1 MKRVSLFSFF
11 FDQATTAPSWPPRRA
26 GRRRPSPP
34 PRPARHRSSRF
45 GRFRRVSFRAPSLFC
60 ANESTRPTHQSSSVA
75 WRGRTDSAA
84 AAVVVV
90 AVAVV
95 VANVVAN
102 GVLDGPAAADGAR
115 RRQEVRRTDA
125 PFARRRRPGG
135 CLADDIFGS
144 NVSIDYR
151 VFGVI
156 FPSGDD
162 ELGYYSSSRLDD
174 VSQQLGANNCR
185 HGDGLDF
192 CIFFSLLF
200 YRVVCF
206 GFRCNG
212 RWFPLCVC
220 VCVLRVAV
228 VECTAVVL
236 HPCAARRLSVDVC
249 FHVRHLWVC
258 ESSRTSF
265 VT

>member
-1 MKRVSLFSFF
+1 M
-11 FDQATTAPSWPPRRA
+11 
-26 GRRRPSPP
+26 
-34 PRPARHRSSRF
+34 
-45 GRFRRVSFRAPSLFC
+45 
-60 ANESTRPTHQSSSVA
+60 A

-174 VSQQLGANNCR
+174 VSQQLGANSCR

-220 VCVLRVAV
+220 VCVACRS
-228 VECTAVVL
+228 C
-236 HPCAARRLSVDVC
+236 
-249 FHVRHLWVC
+249 
-258 ESSRTSF
+258 
-265 VT
+265 